1 MEGGRFLP
9 PEVGSK
15 IKEKAELTPQEKE
28 ILKKV
33 SFQNLS
39 VKYIV
44 TSMVDQQKESSRFK
58 QGCTGTQDFCRVF
71 FWISDPNW
79 IRIQQLCGSGSV
91 FQIWIWIH
99 TVKKLRTKNRI
110 H

>member
-71 FWISDPNW
+71 FLDFGSELDPYSATLW
-79 IRIQQLCGSGSV
+79 IRI
-91 FQIWIWIH
+91 
-99 TVKKLRTKNRI
+99 RI
-110 H
+110 PNMDLDPHS

>member
-33 SFQNLS
+33 SFQILS

-44 TSMVDQQKESSRFK
+44 TSMVGQQKESSRFK
-58 QGCTGTQDFCRVF
+58 QGVPVPRTFAGF
-71 FWISDPNW
+71 FSGFR
-79 IRIQQLCGSGSV
+79 IRIGSVFSNFVDPDPYSKYGSGST
-91 FQIWIWIH
+91 Q
-99 TVKKLRTKNRI
+99 LRN
-110 H
+110 

>member
-33 SFQNLS
+33 SFQILS

-44 TSMVDQQKESSRFK
+44 TSMVGQQKES
-58 QGCTGTQDFCRVF
+58 RVF

-99 TVKKLRTKNRI
+99 TVKKLRTKKRI